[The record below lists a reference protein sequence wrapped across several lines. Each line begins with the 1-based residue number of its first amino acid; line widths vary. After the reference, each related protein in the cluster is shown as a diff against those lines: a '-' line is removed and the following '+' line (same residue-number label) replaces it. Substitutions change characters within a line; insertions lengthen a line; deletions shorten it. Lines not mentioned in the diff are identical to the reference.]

1 MTTAKALLKLKVI
14 GEDRVLLDEVKNRF
28 SVEEGANI
36 VANDVILQVQNGGAY
51 CRTRYRYDH
60 LSIVLEV
67 VLFFHLW

>member
-36 VANDVILQVQNGGAY
+36 VANDVILQVQNGGTY
-51 CRTRYRYDH
+51 CRTRYRNDH
-60 LSIVLEV
+60 CCIVLEA
-67 VLFFHLW
+67 VLVFRHW